1 MLIPP
6 YSPSHP
12 SKITQSPASKHATS
26 HTSPIPA
33 PHHTRFLTDKI
44 THYQPPTTRLNSHLD
59 RARIALFKLV
69 YHSGAERLCSDVS
82 LPDDIVRGIDGTVR
96 CQYQQRR
103 NPLMLKTSQRELA
116 ALVEPKGAVAVAVAA
131 AKLAPPRTG

>member
-12 SKITQSPASKHATS
+12 SKIAESPASKHAAFP
-26 HTSPIPA
+26 TSPIPA

-44 THYQPPTTRLNSHLD
+44 THYQPPTTKLNSHLD
-59 RARIALFKLV
+59 RARISLFKLV
-69 YHSGAERLCSDVS
+69 HHSGVERLRSDVS
-82 LPDDIVRGIDGTVR
+82 LSDAIARGIDGMVR
-96 CQYQQRR
+96 CQYDQRR
-103 NPLMLKTSQRELA
+103 ESLMLKTLQRELA
-116 ALVEPKGAVAVAVAA
+116 ALVEPKGAVAVAA